1 MGGNHFYRSLS
12 ESELAEFSRV
22 LSPERVDGYRRAVRG
37 GARTAIQLHAWN
49 TEVSGAFYGPLQMV
63 ELALRNIVHQHLSAT
78 HGRQWL
84 QSRQV
89 LNRNELV
96 RVDEARA
103 HLTRKGRRPTPD
115 RLVAELSFGFWVA
128 LFAKRYDALWHTDL
142 HLGFTPTPTRR
153 ALRRELEELRNLRNR
168 IAHHESIHHLPL
180 AERHDGIL
188 WVLGMISPV
197 AAAWV
202 SQHSRVPAIL
212 GDPDRSPDR
221 F

>member
-1 MGGNHFYRSLS
+1 MDGNHFYRSMS

-22 LSPERVDGYRRAVRG
+22 LSPGRVSGYRWAVG
-37 GARTAIQLHAWN
+37 GDARTAIQLHAWN
-49 TEVSGAFYGPLQMV
+49 TKISGAFYGPLQTV
-63 ELALRNIVHQHLSAT
+63 ELALRNIVHQHLSLS
-78 HGRQWL
+78 HGSKWL

-89 LNRNELV
+89 LNRNELI
-96 RVDEARA
+96 RVEEARA
-103 HLTRKGRRPTPD
+103 HLTRKRRRPTPD
-115 RLVAELSFGFWVA
+115 RLVAELNFGFWVA

-142 HLGFTPTPTRR
+142 HRGFTPTPTRR

-197 AAAWV
+197 AADWV
-202 SQHSRVPAIL
+202 DQHSRVPGIL
-212 GDPDRSPDR
+212 ADPNRSADRL
-221 F
+221 